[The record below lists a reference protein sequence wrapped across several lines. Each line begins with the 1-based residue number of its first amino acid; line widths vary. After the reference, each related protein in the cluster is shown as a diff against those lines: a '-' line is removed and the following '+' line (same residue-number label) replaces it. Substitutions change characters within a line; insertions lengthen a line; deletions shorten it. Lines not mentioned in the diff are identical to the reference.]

1 MGALLDFLKARLT
14 EKTTWAGLL
23 AVILGVIGIEATQVQ
38 TETIAGALTALIG
51 GILALLPE
59 RKAE

>member
-1 MGALLDFLKARLT
+1 MDAILDFLLARAK

-23 AVILGVIGIEATQVQ
+23 AVILGVIGIEATAVQ

-59 RKAE
+59 KK